1 MYVCRYTIIKYLLT
15 WANCWMYRFTVLDE
29 QYGSFAHLSKAVNQT
44 KGILKNRWSN
54 KSVTFHVGNDLKL
67 SAIILKR
74 ARKSRN
80 MDIYYMPII
89 FLLHLV
95 QIARS
100 VFFNSEITYN
110 WIFYEQMVHTSH
122 KQLWILTFKD
132 FLCSSFQLFWNLTT
146 RPFCLHFN
154 I

>member
-1 MYVCRYTIIKYLLT
+1 
-15 WANCWMYRFTVLDE
+15 MYRFTVLDE
-29 QYGSFAHLSKAVNQT
+29 QYGSFAHLSNAVNQT

-80 MDIYYMPII
+80 MDIYYIPII
-89 FLLHLV
+89 FMLHLV

-100 VFFNSEITYN
+100 VFFNSEITY
-110 WIFYEQMVHTSH
+110 S
-122 KQLWILTFKD
+122 
-132 FLCSSFQLFWNLTT
+132 
-146 RPFCLHFN
+146 
-154 I
+154 